1 MIIEF
6 IGLTTAIILIIV
18 ELIILFKMEQ
28 HMKVMDEHTLKL
40 DEHISGLDDHIKELV
55 KHLTEIKKVRK

>member
-6 IGLTTAIILIIV
+6 IGLTIAIILIVI
-18 ELIILFKMEQ
+18 ELTILWKMEQ

-40 DEHISGLDDHIKELV
+40 DEHITQLD
-55 KHLTEIKKVRK
+55 KHLIEVEKSMRLCKKRK

>member
-6 IGLTTAIILIIV
+6 IGLTIAIILIVV
-18 ELIILFKMEQ
+18 ELVILWKMEQ

-40 DEHISGLDDHIKELV
+40 DEHITQLD
-55 KHLTEIKKVRK
+55 KHLLEVEKSMRLCKKRK